1 MEPFDEAH
9 DLLDDAVRLRRLIHR
24 HPELGLHL
32 PRTQEAVLESL
43 DGLGLQVR
51 VGERTTSVTAV
62 LDGAHPAPRS
72 CCGRTCTRFPRT
84 RRPGWRSPRRWMGR
98 STPAAPVMGA
108 EDFSY
113 HAAVALRFLDGTAR
127 GGESADGVRD
137 GYPDQA
143 ERTPGPS
150 GGNER
155 EGVLLRVRGGHP
167 AHVPEPRGGRLG
179 RRRPGRRGERG
190 EQAG

>member
-113 HAAVALRFLDGTAR
+113 QAAGSEASRRAEASATSSTAAWNAVAFALDGSR
-127 GGESADGVRD
+127 
-137 GYPDQA
+137 
-143 ERTPGPS
+143 
-150 GGNER
+150 
-155 EGVLLRVRGGHP
+155 
-167 AHVPEPRGGRLG
+167 
-179 RRRPGRRGERG
+179 
-190 EQAG
+190 